1 MSMIAAVMRLIAV
14 VVVDCCGWDWLVGGG
29 RGGRV
34 DRAMIIEVIVQLAMT
49 VSVLGGCVLCT
60 VGGKKYM

>member
-1 MSMIAAVMRLIAV
+1 MAEI
-14 VVVDCCGWDWLVGGG
+14 GWLVAGEVVGSIG
-29 RGGRV
+29 QST
-34 DRAMIIEVIVQLAMT
+34 IEGEVQLAMT